1 MAAVTQGFSSFSA
14 DAVTYIAEK
23 TLMIAK
29 KNVVFQQLGDKAQL
43 PSNNSKTFQYT
54 RYDRLALP
62 LSALTEGSTPDN
74 TSMSISTVSAVAD
87 QWGAYVIISDVADL
101 TIKHPVMQK
110 GIDLM
115 GYQAAETV
123 DREII
128 NVLLAGT
135 QVYYGGAVANRAALS
150 STTTDVVTTDLVR
163 KAVANIRSLG
173 AHEYDGTDYMAVV
186 DPYVEMDISKDST
199 FQLAASY
206 SNIKVL
212 QNGEVGRWMGAR
224 WMRSNL
230 IPSVTGNAQSS
241 FTSPASPAGTF
252 TTANYRCALA
262 KYDAST
268 GFLIGLEQNSNVA
281 FTNLDSLAVTT
292 PATAGFKYKVFV
304 GLAAGAAADIMYQ
317 GVEST
322 AGSDFIANNAAAV
335 VLAPPVSGASISGA
349 DIPGSAKVVHFS
361 WVIGKEAY
369 TVIDLQKL
377 QTFITPNQASDS
389 DPLVQRRK
397 AGWKLMFK
405 SVINNQNFLCRL
417 EVLSAFA

>member
-1 MAAVTQGFSSFSA
+1 MAVTPQGFSSFSA

-29 KNVVFQQLGDKAQL
+29 KAVILQQLGDKAQL
-43 PSNNSKTFQYT
+43 PANNSKTFQYT

-62 LSALTEGSTPDN
+62 LDVLGDAVTPDN

-87 QWGAYVIISDVADL
+87 QWGAYIVISDVADL

-115 GYQAAETV
+115 GHQAAETV
-123 DREII
+123 DREVIK
-128 NVLLAGT
+128 VLLAGT
-135 QVYYGGAVANRAALS
+135 QVYYAGAVANRAALA
-150 STTTDVVTTDLVR
+150 STTTDVVNTDLIR
-163 KAVANIRSLG
+163 KAISNLRSLG
-173 AHEYDGTDYMAVV
+173 AHEYDGSDFCAVM
-186 DPYVEMDISKDST
+186 DPYIEMDISKDSS
-199 FQLAASY
+199 FQNAGSY

-212 QNGEVGRWMGAR
+212 WNGEAGRWMGAR

-230 IPSVTGNAQSS
+230 IPSVTGLAQSA
-241 FTSPASPAGTF
+241 FTSPVSPAGTF

-262 KYDAST
+262 KYEAAT
-268 GFLIGLEQNSNVA
+268 GFLVGIEQNTAVA

-292 PATAGFKYKVFV
+292 PAGAAYKYKVFV
-304 GLAAGAAADIMYQ
+304 GLAGGAATDVMYQ
-317 GVEST
+317 GVDAVLGTGYIPAGT
-322 AGSDFIANNAAAV
+322 AVSVI
-335 VLAPPVSGASISGA
+335 APPVAGESISGA
-349 DIPGSAKVVHFS
+349 DIPGLAKVVHFA
-361 WVIGKEAY
+361 WIFGKEAY

-377 QTFITPNQASDS
+377 QTFVTPNQASDS

-405 SVINNQNFLCRL
+405 SVINNQNFICRL
-417 EVLSAFA
+417 EALSAFG

>member
-1 MAAVTQGFSSFSA
+1 MAITTQGFSSFSA

-29 KNVVFQQLGDKAQL
+29 KAVIFQQLGDKAQL

-62 LSALTEGSTPDN
+62 LNSLVDGSTPDN
-74 TSMSISTVSAVAD
+74 TSMAITTVSAVAD
-87 QWGAYVIISDVADL
+87 QWGAYIVISDVADL

-128 NVLLAGT
+128 KVLLAGT
-135 QVYYGGAVANRAALS
+135 QVYYGGSVANRAALS
-150 STTTDVVTTDLVR
+150 STSTDIVKTDLIR

-173 AHEYDGTDYMAVV
+173 AHEYDGSDYCAVM
-186 DPYVEMDISKDST
+186 DPYVEMDISADTT

-212 QNGEVGRWMGAR
+212 WNGEVGRWMGCR

-230 IPSVTGNAQSS
+230 IPTVTGNAQSS
-241 FTSPASPAGTF
+241 ITINSGTGTF
-252 TTANYRCALA
+252 AAANYRVSLA
-262 KYDAST
+262 KYDALT
-268 GFLIGLEQNSNVA
+268 GFLVGLEQNTAVA
-281 FTNLDSLAVTT
+281 ATLNKLLAVTT
-292 PATAGFKYKVFV
+292 PAGSSYKYKIFV
-304 GLAAGAAADIMYQ
+304 GLAGGAAVDVMYQ
-317 GVEST
+317 GVEGVYGT
-322 AGSDFIANNAAAV
+322 DFIPAATAATV
-335 VLAPPVSGASISGA
+335 AAPPLAGDSISGA
-349 DIPGSAKVVHFS
+349 DIPGAAKVVHFA
-361 WVIGKEAY
+361 WIFGKEAF
-369 TVIDLQKL
+369 TVIDLMKL
-377 QTFITPNQASDS
+377 QTFVTPNQASDS

-405 SVINNQNFLCRL
+405 SVINNQNFICRL
-417 EVLSAFA
+417 EALSAFG

>member
-1 MAAVTQGFSSFSA
+1 MAITTQGFSTFSA

-29 KNVVFQQLGDKAQL
+29 KNVIFQQLGDKAQL

-54 RYDRLALP
+54 RYDRLVLP
-62 LSALTEGSTPDN
+62 QSALTEGSTPDN
-74 TSMSISTVSAVAD
+74 TSISISTVSAVAD
-87 QWGAYVIISDVADL
+87 QWGAYVVISDVVDL

-110 GIDLM
+110 AVDLM

-135 QVYYGGAVANRAALS
+135 QVYYAGGVASRRLI
-150 STTTDVVTTDLVR
+150 TTNLVTSDIRTGIATL
-163 KAVANIRSLG
+163 RSLG
-173 AHEYDGTDYMAVV
+173 AHEYDGSDYMAVM
-186 DPYVEMDISKDST
+186 DPYVEMDLSADTT

-230 IPSVTGNAQSS
+230 IPVVVGYAQSTFS
-241 FTSPASPAGTF
+241 SNATVGTF
-252 TTANYRCALA
+252 TGANYRATVA
-262 KYDAST
+262 RYDINT
-268 GFLIGLEQNSNVA
+268 GFLVGLELNTAVA
-281 FTNLDSLAVTT
+281 MTNTQSLRVTVPSSALFT
-292 PATAGFKYKVFV
+292 YKVFV
-304 GLAAGAAADIMYQ
+304 GLAAGAQDDIMYQ
-317 GVEST
+317 GSDATLGLAALPAST
-322 AGSDFIANNAAAV
+322 V
-335 VLAPPVSGASISGA
+335 VTISTPPVAGTSISGS
-349 DIPGSAKVVHFS
+349 DIPVATKKVHFS
-361 WVIGKEAY
+361 WVIGKEAF

-405 SVINNQNFLCRL
+405 SVINNQNFIARL
-417 EVLSAFA
+417 ESYSAFG

>member
-1 MAAVTQGFSSFSA
+1 MAITTQGFSSFSA

-29 KNVVFQQLGDKAQL
+29 KAVIFQQLGDKAQL

-62 LSALTEGSTPDN
+62 LNSLSDGSTPDN
-74 TSMSISTVSAVAD
+74 TSMSITTVSAVAD
-87 QWGAYVIISDVADL
+87 QWGAYIIISDVADL

-115 GYQAAETV
+115 GFQAAETV

-128 NVLLAGT
+128 KVLLAGT
-135 QVYYGGAVANRAALS
+135 QVYYAGSVANRAALA
-150 STTTDVVTTDLVR
+150 STSTDIVKTDLIR

-173 AHEYDGTDYMAVV
+173 AHEYDGSDYCAVM
-186 DPYVEMDISKDST
+186 DPYVEMDISADTT

-212 QNGEVGRWMGAR
+212 WNGEVGRWMGCR

-230 IPSVTGNAQSS
+230 IPSVTGLAQSS
-241 FTSPASPAGTF
+241 VTSPASPAGTF
-252 TTANYRCALA
+252 TTANYRVSLA
-262 KYDAST
+262 KYDALT
-268 GFLIGLEQNSNVA
+268 GFLVGIEQNAAVA

-292 PATAGFKYKVFV
+292 PAGSSYKYKVFV
-304 GLAAGAAADIMYQ
+304 GLAAGAAVDIMYQ
-317 GVEST
+317 GVDAVYGVDYIPAS
-322 AGSDFIANNAAAV
+322 IAV
-335 VLAPPVSGASISGA
+335 SVLAPPVAGDSISGA
-349 DIPGSAKVVHFS
+349 DVPGTAKVVHFA
-361 WVIGKEAY
+361 WIFGKEAF
-369 TVIDLQKL
+369 TVIDLMKL
-377 QTFITPNQASDS
+377 QTFVTPNQASDS

-405 SVINNQNFLCRL
+405 SVINNQNFIARL
-417 EVLSAFA
+417 EALSAFG

>member
-1 MAAVTQGFSSFSA
+1 MAITTQGFSSFSA

-29 KNVVFQQLGDKAQL
+29 KAVIFQQLGDKAQL

-62 LSALTEGSTPDN
+62 LNSLTDGSTPDN
-74 TSMSISTVSAVAD
+74 TSMSITTVSAVAD
-87 QWGAYVIISDVADL
+87 QWGAYIVISDVADL

-128 NVLLAGT
+128 KVLLAGT
-135 QVYYGGAVANRAALS
+135 QVYLAAGRATRSALVS
-150 STTTDVVTTDLVR
+150 GDKVNTDLIR
-163 KAVANIRSLG
+163 KAIANIRSLG
-173 AHEYDGTDYMAVV
+173 AHEYDGSDYCAVM
-186 DPYVEMDISKDST
+186 DPYVEMDISSDNT

-212 QNGEVGRWMGAR
+212 WNGEVGRWMGAR

-230 IPSVTGNAQSS
+230 IPSVTGLAQSS
-241 FTSPASPAGTF
+241 FTSPTSPAGTF
-252 TTANYRCALA
+252 ATGNYRCALA
-262 KYDAST
+262 RYDALT
-268 GFLIGLEQNSNVA
+268 GFLVGIEQNTAVG
-281 FTNLDSLAVTT
+281 FTSLDSLAVTT
-292 PATAGFKYKVFV
+292 PAGASYKYKVFV
-304 GLAAGAAADIMYQ
+304 GLVGGAATDVMYQ
-317 GVEST
+317 GVDAVYGTDYIPAAT
-322 AGSDFIANNAAAV
+322 AVS
-335 VLAPPVSGASISGA
+335 VLAPPVAGESISGG
-349 DIPGSAKVVHFS
+349 DIPGSGLVVHFA
-361 WVIGKEAY
+361 WIFGKEAF
-369 TVIDLQKL
+369 TVIDLMKL
-377 QTFITPNQASDS
+377 QTFVTPNQASDS

-405 SVINNQNFLCRL
+405 SVINNQNFICRL
-417 EVLSAFA
+417 EALSAFG